1 MNNSIAKI
9 VDSQIEGGKTED
21 NLPCVFVDNSSV
33 SMSGTNVVQNKY
45 TAAVFLKN
53 NSDITFEDCMVSS
66 IISYNSKIKVNTD
79 LRIIES
85 LFLYDESTLSG
96 DILLIDGL
104 ENGKINLFS
113 TRNSTI
119 SPTWIGFGQKTNP
132 TVKVAES
139 VRLDSPLYLLEYDSR
154 EIKYNF
160 DENDNFIIVEDF
172 SGKETRFKENQ
183 EPPKKNVSDQVSP
196 FDELDKM
203 IGLQKVKEQVK
214 EFVAVSV
221 VNKKREEKGLKS
233 SSQTLHSVFAGNPGT
248 GKTTVARLLGKLLYE
263 KGVIKKNILV
273 ETSRADLVASYIG
286 QTAPKTREVLESALG
301 GILFIDEAYTLTPSS
316 TSDFGG
322 EAIDEILK
330 FMEDHR
336 SEIMII
342 FAGYSDEME
351 KFLQSN
357 PGLKSRVPNTFNF
370 EDYSNEEMVEIG
382 LSMLKENKYEVNEKL
397 YKEVLLNNLALSDDH
412 SNGRW
417 VRNFNESIQKKQALR
432 LAMNNDIN
440 DADLLKIGD
449 EDVEEIRLENKN

>member
-1 MNNSIAKI
+1 MA
-9 VDSQIEGGKTED
+9 
-21 NLPCVFVDNSSV
+21 SSLT
-33 SMSGTNVVQNKY
+33 SH
-45 TAAVFLKN
+45 
-53 NSDITFEDCMVSS
+53 
-66 IISYNSKIKVNTD
+66 NSKIRVNTD
-79 LRIIES
+79 LRISES
-85 LFLYDESTLSG
+85 LFLYDKSEICG
-96 DILLIDGL
+96 DIVLIDGL
-104 ENGKINLFS
+104 ENGKINLFA
-113 TRNSTI
+113 TKNSAITP
-119 SPTWIGFGQKTNP
+119 SWIGFGQKTNP
-132 TVKVAES
+132 TVKVADS
-139 VRLDSPLYLLEYDSR
+139 VKVDSAFYMLKYDSR
-154 EIKYNF
+154 EQKYIF
-160 DENDNFIIVEDF
+160 DENDNFIISEDF

-183 EPPKKNVSDQVSP
+183 ESTKTSAPKQVST

-203 IGLQKVKEQVK
+203 IGLQKVKNQVK

-273 ETSRADLVASYIG
+273 ETSRADLVASYVG
-286 QTAPKTREVLESALG
+286 QTAPKTRKVLESALG
-301 GILFIDEAYTLTPSS
+301 GILFIDEAYTLTPE
-316 TSDFGG
+316 TNNDFGQ

-351 KFLQSN
+351 NFLQSN
-357 PGLKSRVPNTFNF
+357 PGLKSRVPNIFNF

-382 LSMLKENKYEVNEKL
+382 LSMLKDSKYEVNEKL
-397 YKEVLLNNLALSDDH
+397 YKEILLNNLSLSNDH

-432 LAMNNDIN
+432 LAMQNDMKDVN
-440 DADLLKIGD
+440 LSKIED
-449 EDVEEIRLENKN
+449 EDIKEIRLENKS